1 MVCIPGTPRYNCTV
15 PVSAP
20 VLYDIYTYY
29 WLYGP
34 GEQGGAVP
42 ACIALRVPVVHA
54 SFTLNTTT
62 PKGTVPYRTER
73 TVLAHLRP
81 PLERLCDIMC
91 LHASSTAPRDRWLC
105 VLPGWLMNVS
115 SQVYT

>member
-1 MVCIPGTPRYNCTV
+1 MI
-15 PVSAP
+15 
-20 VLYDIYTYY
+20 LYKYY

-81 PLERLCDIMC
+81 PLERLHDVSPRVV
-91 LHASSTAPRDRWLC
+91 HGSTGPVVVRLAGMANERVKSTTTADL
-105 VLPGWLMNVS
+105 
-115 SQVYT
+115 T